1 VRILVVDD
9 DATSKTNARMLLQNI
24 GHCDE
29 AGDRASA
36 LTCFQAAIEAG
47 QPYRLVLVDIQ
58 LTDSGND
65 SILAAFR
72 DIENRLAVSTDSQAR
87 IFVTTSLSGRQL
99 ETDCLMKGGDE
110 FFSKPLDKTRL
121 LKKIKSNR
129 LLAGQEASSG
139 PARPPGNIIETTA
152 ILDAISRK
160 MKKGD
165 LTLPPA
171 PKIAM
176 RLRQMIDCNAEIKDV
191 VELLEQDLAVATKL
205 ISASNSA
212 FYRGVKK
219 STTLAQ
225 ATSRLGLSRTREV
238 VMAICC
244 RGYFSTNHPPYKDIV
259 DKLWWH
265 SLACAH
271 TAEMVV
277 DRLGWTVDEDIF
289 SIGILHD
296 IGKLLMV
303 HVAGELVQRKKGI
316 PAIDQ
321 DELHAALDSH
331 HERLG
336 AAILRKM
343 GYPEAFADLVEKH
356 HQSKDPATTPK
367 ALQVLQQANLLARTA
382 GFGLGR
388 DTPESL
394 EMLREHLGISE
405 KDALDA
411 VPEISQRMDQL
422 RYVFG

>member
-1 VRILVVDD
+1 MRILVVDD
-9 DATSKTNARMLLQNI
+9 DPTSKANARMLLQNL

-29 AGDRASA
+29 AGDRESA
-36 LTCFQAAIEAG
+36 LACFRDAIASRK
-47 QPYRLVLVDIQ
+47 PYRLILVDIQ
-58 LTDSGND
+58 LTDTDADD
-65 SILAAFR
+65 SILLKFR
-72 DIENRLAVSTDSQAR
+72 EIEGQAKISTGDQAC

-121 LKKIKSNR
+121 LRKVKSNN
-129 LLAGQEASSG
+129 LLADRTAGSGKTDSSVNVI
-139 PARPPGNIIETTA
+139 AMST
-152 ILDAISRK
+152 ILDTISGK
-160 MKKGD
+160 MQKGD

-176 RLRQMIDCNAEIKDV
+176 KLRQLIDFNAEIKDV
-191 VELLEQDLAVATKL
+191 VELLRQDLSVATKL
-205 ISASNSA
+205 ISASNST

-219 STTLAQ
+219 STTLSQ

-238 VMAICC
+238 VMSICC
-244 RGYFSTNHPPYKDIV
+244 QGYFSTNHPPYKGIV

-271 TAEMVV
+271 TAEMIV
-277 DRLGWTVDEDIF
+277 DRLGWKVDEDIF
-289 SIGILHD
+289 SIGLLHD
-296 IGKLLMV
+296 IGKLLMIQ
-303 HVAGELVQRKKGI
+303 VAGELAQRQ
-316 PAIDQ
+316 AAHTIDQ
-321 DELHAALDSH
+321 DELHGAMDDN

-336 AAILRKM
+336 AAILKKM
-343 GYPEAFADLVEKH
+343 GYPEAFAGLVKQH
-356 HQSKDPATTPK
+356 HHIQASEATPK
-367 ALQVLQQANLLARTA
+367 ALQVLQQADLLARAA

-394 EMLREHLGISE
+394 EMLRAQLGISE

-411 VPEISQRMDQL
+411 APEISQRMDQL